1 MGTFAVQTEINAPVA
16 DVWAA
21 LADIGSI
28 YKWNPGVKASHATS
42 DETGGMG
49 ATRHCDLGGKNF
61 LDEVVVLWEPE
72 HKLTM
77 RINDTNMPFDSAD
90 IRFTLEPNGDST
102 TVTCSPIYKI
112 KYGSIGSLLDRF
124 YVSGTYEKGMNAL
137 LDGLK
142 NYVEQQSSEV

>member
-1 MGTFAVQTEINAPVA
+1 MGTFEVQTEINAPVA

-28 YKWNPGVKASHATS
+28 YQWNPGVKASHATS
-42 DETGGMG
+42 DEADGMG

-61 LDEVVVLWEPE
+61 LDEEVVLWEPE
-72 HKLTM
+72 RKLTM

-112 KYGSIGSLLDRF
+112 KYGPIGSLLDRF
-124 YVSGTYEKGMNAL
+124 YVSRTYEKGMEAL
-137 LDGLK
+137 LAGLK
-142 NYVEQQSSEV
+142 KYVEAEKV